1 MWTDFTAFP
10 ILTGPQATHA
20 LSLEVCYVHNA
31 MMGIQNYT
39 RQAGGDSEKGWN
51 FSDSQ
56 AAVRLYAEMKIYRYT
71 AMS

>member
-1 MWTDFTAFP
+1 
-10 ILTGPQATHA
+10 
-20 LSLEVCYVHNA
+20 

-39 RQAGGDSEKGWN
+39 RQAGGDSEKGWI